1 MPAIRVMSDSEL
13 DSLRSILKDLTP
25 QGRSALLPALQAAQQ
40 LYGWVNEEVAKE
52 VSVALRVPLAD
63 VFGVLDFYAML
74 YRQPVGRT
82 VLRVCG
88 APVCA
93 LAGGDAVAESL
104 CRHLK
109 IAPGEITS
117 DDSFTVEHAP
127 CLGLCDHAPVVLAND
142 VVIAPAD
149 PGAPASR
156 SEERRV
162 GKECRSRWSPYH

>member
-1 MPAIRVMSDSEL
+1 MSDTRV
-13 DSLRSILKDLTP
+13 DPLRSVLAELAP
-25 QGRSALLPALQAAQQ
+25 QGRSALLPALQAAQRHHGLIDQ
-40 LYGWVNEEVAKE
+40 DIAKK
-52 VSVALRVPLAD
+52 VSVALGVPLAD

-82 VLRVCG
+82 VLRVCS

-109 IAPGEITS
+109 IAPGEISS

-127 CLGLCDHAPVVLAND
+127 CLGLCDHAPVVLANE
-142 VVIAPAD
+142 VVIAP
-149 PGAPASR
+149 
-156 SEERRV
+156 
-162 GKECRSRWSPYH
+162 